1 MKNSALLLAAL
12 LSFTALPSFA
22 QGYHKSYGNSRV
34 VQQNQT
40 GLYTPSATYIGAGT
54 MSRSAQGK
62 SAGVG
67 AALPVV
73 NMGSHVRTA
82 GDNMYND
89 QGSMRASNGSFLYQ
103 DQYMAEQARKKQ
115 AAMNQQ
121 AKMMA
126 RQRGQ
131 QVRQQN
137 GNFYVP
143 GQNGSATV
151 QAGGQT
157 YYNPGGMSTYAEA
170 GNSGGG
176 GGNGRRGF

>member
-1 MKNSALLLAAL
+1 MKNNALFLAAL
-12 LSFTALPSFA
+12 LSITALPAFA
-22 QGYHKSYGNSRV
+22 QQYHKSYGNTRV

-89 QGSMRASNGSFLYQ
+89 QGSMRASNGAFLYQ
-103 DQYMAEQARKKQ
+103 DQYMMEQNRKRQ
-115 AAMNQQ
+115 AAMAQQ
-121 AKMMA
+121 
-126 RQRGQ
+126 Q
-131 QVRQQN
+131 RQQQMMMRN
-137 GNFYVP
+137 NPRPQGNLYVP
-143 GQNGSATV
+143 GQNGAATV
-151 QAGGQT
+151 QSGGQT
-157 YYNPGGMSTYAEA
+157 YYNPGGTATYAET
-170 GNSGGG
+170 GSSGGVK
-176 GGNGRRGF
+176 RQF

>member
-12 LSFTALPSFA
+12 LSVTALPAFA

-103 DQYMAEQARKKQ
+103 DQYMAEQARRKQ
-115 AAMNQQ
+115 AAMAQQ
-121 AKMMA
+121 AKMMS
-126 RQRGQ
+126 RQRG

-170 GNSGGG
+170 GSSSGST
-176 GGNGRRGF
+176 GRRGF

>member
-1 MKNSALLLAAL
+1 MKNSALLLATL
-12 LSFTALPSFA
+12 LSITVLPSFA

-54 MSRSAQGK
+54 LSRSAQGK
-62 SAGVG
+62 CAGVG

-89 QGSMRASNGSFLYQ
+89 QGSMRATNGAFLYQ

-115 AAMNQQ
+115 AALAQQ
-121 AKMMA
+121 AKIMA

-131 QVRQQN
+131 VRQGG

-157 YYNPGGMSTYAEA
+157 YYNPGGMSTYAEV
-170 GNSGGG
+170 GTSS
-176 GGNGRRGF
+176 GNGRRGF